1 MLNPLIEAIF
11 EVRFLP
17 KLNFAT
23 ELLIAINQVFSDHLS
38 IIHADGL
45 QIPNDLKLQ
54 QNDFYYT
61 PSYKINYSSFSLLV
75 ADGSIVILK
84 NALDGQYEGWNIF
97 KELPLQ
103 ILNILKSKN
112 PLDQIQR
119 YSLKYTNLIRNDLS
133 LNDLNFTLKI
143 GETALQDDAK
153 LALKTELHE
162 DNFIIMTDIASH
174 VELRNISDVTGKI
187 TDLNGTLLIID
198 VINNSGIQNPND
210 AEHEFIRVLDIIHDK
225 VDSIYRTIY
234 NKRGC

>member
-1 MLNPLIEAIF
+1 M
-11 EVRFLP
+11 
-17 KLNFAT
+17 
-23 ELLIAINQVFSDHLS
+23 
-38 IIHADGL
+38 
-45 QIPNDLKLQ
+45 
-54 QNDFYYT
+54 
-61 PSYKINYSSFSLLV
+61 
-75 ADGSIVILK
+75 
-84 NALDGQYEGWNIF
+84 
-97 KELPLQ
+97 
-103 ILNILKSKN
+103 
-112 PLDQIQR
+112 
-119 YSLKYTNLIRNDLS
+119 
-133 LNDLNFTLKI
+133 
-143 GETALQDDAK
+143 QDDAK